1 MKNEEDSSSS
11 ASRKEIPAYRR
22 ISWLR
27 SSFGLRRPGVSINNY
42 TKSYSDNSST
52 LIVNQ
57 QWKLLRKYLST
68 AQGSTELTQLLTE
81 TLPRRRSNNYAAQ
94 VGRAT
99 LLHTCCQLHPPLDI
113 VTRMVQLCPLAA
125 HQRDASGRYPLHVAA
140 AFGASPQVVHFLL
153 LQNQNAAACQD
164 LEGKT
169 PLHLSCE
176 YGSFEGACDPGDDT
190 NDNVTLVKG
199 PILDLVRDLFSAS
212 PMAINQEDN
221 DGCTPLELC
230 ITLNAN
236 IKVIQFLQKLSIY
249 MTQNDIQ
256 SANGQVFCD
265 SDPASYANHLFR
277 TIQTRMISDSPD
289 TTSTTDMRKEERYS
303 YFSWTGSMRKLGR
316 ALSWNKFRD
325 SQTEPSVYVR
335 SAPNRRVMSHCGRIP
350 LFSSHIKTM
359 KYASH

>member
-1 MKNEEDSSSS
+1 METEEHSSSS
-11 ASRKEIPAYRR
+11 ASRREIPNRR
-22 ISWLR
+22 LSWLR

-81 TLPRRRSNNYAAQ
+81 TLPRRRSNNYAA
-94 VGRAT
+94 GRAT

-140 AFGASPQVVHFLL
+140 AFGASPQVVHFLI
-153 LQNQNAAACQD
+153 LQNQSAAACQD

-176 YGSFEGACDPGDDT
+176 YGCFEGACDPGDDT

-199 PILDLVRDLFSAS
+199 PILKQLRDLFSAS
-212 PMAINQEDN
+212 AMAINQEDN
-221 DGCTPLELC
+221 DGCTPLELS

-236 IKVIQFLQKLSIY
+236 LNVIHFLQKLSIY
-249 MTQNDIQ
+249 MTQIDIQ
-256 SANGQVFCD
+256 SANGQVFFD
-265 SDPASYANHLFR
+265 SDHASYANHLFR
-277 TIQTRMISDSPD
+277 TIQTKLITDSSDK
-289 TTSTTDMRKEERYS
+289 TSTTDMMSEDRYS
-303 YFSWTGSMRKLGR
+303 YFSFTGSMRKLSR
-316 ALSWNKFRD
+316 ALSWSKYRD
-325 SQTEPSVYVR
+325 SQTEQSVYVR

-350 LFSSHIKTM
+350 LFSSHNKTM